1 MTRQVTV
8 TILVALATLVA
19 ISFLVFV
26 GMQALPGNAASAAL
40 GRQATPEMVAV
51 LSKQMGLD
59 HPLLER
65 YEKWAT
71 GLLHG
76 DLGRSATG
84 ATVWSTISDRL
95 RNTLALAAATLVF
108 LIPIS
113 LFLGITAAV
122 RRGGFIDNIVSGTSL
137 IFIAIPEF
145 VIGSLLA
152 VIFAVWAGWL
162 PAVSL
167 VDSTKSVF
175 LQPNILILPV
185 VTLTLTAVAGTVR
198 MVRACMIDVLRSD
211 YIEMVR
217 LKGLPERTVLLR
229 HALPNALGPTFQI
242 LALNIAWLAGG
253 VVIVETVFQYPGL
266 GSQLTASVSARDIPV
281 VEAIVMIVTG
291 VYIAVNLAANLGVI
305 ALNPR
310 LRRPR

>member
-1 MTRQVTV
+1 MTRQITV
-8 TILVALATLVA
+8 TTLVAIATLVA
-19 ISFLVFV
+19 ISFLVFC

-59 HPLLER
+59 RPLLER

-71 GLLHG
+71 GLVHG
-76 DLGRSATG
+76 DLGHSATG

-95 RNTLALAAATLVF
+95 RNTLALAAATLAL
-108 LIPIS
+108 LIPLS
-113 LFLGITAAV
+113 LFLGIVAAV
-122 RRGGFIDNIVSGTSL
+122 RRGGLIDNIVSGTSL
-137 IFIAIPEF
+137 VFIAIPEF
-145 VIGSLLA
+145 VIGALLA
-152 VIFAVWAGWL
+152 VVFAVWAGWL

-167 VDSTKSVF
+167 VDSSRSVF
-175 LQPNILILPV
+175 LQPKILILPV
-185 VTLTLTAVAGTVR
+185 VTLTVTAVAGTVR

-229 HALPNALGPTFQI
+229 HGLPNALGPTFQI

-291 VYIAVNLAANLGVI
+291 VYIAVNLVANLGVI

>member
-1 MTRQVTV
+1 MIRQL
-8 TILVALATLVA
+8 TITTLVALATLVA
-19 ISFLVFV
+19 ISFLVFC

-59 HPLLER
+59 HPLLKR
-65 YEKWAT
+65 YQFWVT

-84 ATVWSTISDRL
+84 ATVWSTISDRV
-95 RNTLALAAATLVF
+95 RNTLALAAATLALLVP
-108 LIPIS
+108 LS
-113 LFLGITAAV
+113 LGLGIIAAV
-122 RRGGFIDNIVSGTSL
+122 RRGGLIDNLVSGISL

-145 VIGSLLA
+145 VIGALLA

-167 VDSTKSVF
+167 VDSSRSVF
-175 LQPNILILPV
+175 LQPTILILPV
-185 VTLTLTAVAGTVR
+185 VTLTVTAVAGTVR

-217 LKGLPERTVLLR
+217 LKGLPERTVLFR
-229 HALPNALGPTFQI
+229 HALPNALGPTLQI

-266 GSQLTASVSARDIPV
+266 GAQLTGSVSARDIPV
-281 VEAIVMIVTG
+281 VEAIVILITG
-291 VYIAVNLAANLGVI
+291 VYIGVNLAANLGVI
-305 ALNPR
+305 LLNPR
-310 LRRPR
+310 LRRAR